1 MAYLLDNFDR
11 NCINVLRSL
20 CNKTE
25 IVFRLMMKYNM
36 TFNVSIIDRVYQN
49 LENIKREDMLWY
61 EEYIKNEEGEI

>member
-1 MAYLLDNFDR
+1 
-11 NCINVLRSL
+11 
-20 CNKTE
+20 
-25 IVFRLMMKYNM
+25 MKYNM